1 MTRKK
6 ESMPLKIAL
15 LLFAGVI
22 IIVFSGYLSYRSI
35 SSVVTM
41 IYQNNAPGDG
51 LATIREITTTID
63 RAENNV
69 RLYSLTKEDY
79 YLYKYRT
86 LIGGIDSLIEN
97 LYNQYPENEW
107 FSQKID
113 TISILVDTKIG
124 VWREMV
130 TIWQYDT
137 TQQAISNLA
146 ERFQPEEQVPE
157 EDSVVA
163 REGFFKRVFGRK
175 NREVEPVPEE
185 AGPQNEEILE
195 MIGEIEK
202 IERETGLRL
211 QAQETELTR
220 SSSSLTEAFLSLM
233 GQLEAYERAR
243 DLERYEQA
251 GELSGKTYFIL
262 GIFSIS
268 GTLLSIFVL
277 FLVIKY
283 TRKNREYNEA
293 LIRSREK
300 TEELTRAKELFMAN
314 VSHEIRNP
322 LNAISG
328 FIKQMMDMPV
338 EREIREKIEIVDSA
352 SDQLIRLANDTL
364 DLSKLQ
370 AGKLTLQNRHFDPET
385 EIHHVCTLF
394 TRLAEEN
401 NNTLHHQ
408 VINDEKVHLFGDS
421 QRFQQILYNLLS
433 NAIKFTK
440 NGSIEV
446 FARLSPP
453 VGDSVNLTLSVK
465 DSGSGIEATKI
476 DKIFEDFTQESED
489 TAVKYGGTG
498 LGLSIVKKLAE
509 LFQGDVALES
519 TKGIG
524 TKVTCQLRFR
534 LGDATLMEQER
545 AGQETGSIPDGM
557 KFLVADDEEY
567 NRRLIITILDK
578 WNAEYDVATNGVD
591 AVNML
596 SINHYDM
603 VMMDLRMPGI
613 DGINATKF
621 IRETLKLSIEQLP
634 VLGITADAPGKTGTG
649 VKKLF
654 NEFLIKPFSER
665 EMSETIRRVLGM
677 NSREE
682 EKMGGDTPASE
693 NQLME
698 GDLSNLVQMSGN
710 DMAFV
715 EEMIHKF
722 ENSTHE
728 GLEEMKAAI
737 EEGRFGTVRD
747 LAHKLKPPSR
757 HLGLTTLG
765 NLLEEIETRAP
776 RGNRSVLRDLI
787 NEAKKSSTEAGRHLH
802 DQFRQL
808 SNKEIGHG

>member
-41 IYQNNAPGDG
+41 IYENNAPDNG

-86 LIGGIDSLIEN
+86 LVGGIDSLIEN

-107 FSQKID
+107 FSRKID

-124 VWREMV
+124 VWREMI
-130 TIWQYDT
+130 TIWQFDT

-146 ERFQPEEQVPE
+146 ERFQPEEQTSQ
-157 EDSVVA
+157 EDTVVA
-163 REGFFKRVFGRK
+163 REGFFKRVFGRR
-175 NREVEPVPEE
+175 NREVQEEPEE
-185 AGPQNEEILE
+185 IAPQNEEILE

-251 GELSGKTYFIL
+251 GELSEKTYFIL

-268 GTLLSIFVL
+268 ATLLSILVF

-300 TEELTRAKELFMAN
+300 TEELARAKELFMAN

-328 FIKQMMDMPV
+328 FIKQVMNMPV
-338 EREIREKIEIVDSA
+338 EKGIREKIEIVDSA
-352 SDQLIRLANDTL
+352 SEQLIRLANDTL

-370 AGKLTLQNRHFDPET
+370 AGKLTLHNRHFDPEA
-385 EIHHVCTLF
+385 EVHHVCTLF
-394 TRLAEEN
+394 TRLAEEK
-401 NNTLHHQ
+401 NNTLRYK
-408 VINDEKVHLFGDS
+408 VVNDDKVRLFGDS

-433 NAIKFTK
+433 NAIKFTE

-446 FARLSPP
+446 FARLSPCE
-453 VGDSVNLTLSVK
+453 GDEVNLTLSVK
-465 DSGSGIEATKI
+465 DTGTGIEASKLE
-476 DKIFEDFTQESED
+476 DIFEDFTQENED

-498 LGLSIVKKLAE
+498 LGLSIVKKLVE
-509 LFQGDVALES
+509 LFQGDVKIES
-519 TKGIG
+519 VKGSG
-524 TKVTCQLRFR
+524 TNVTCQLRFTV
-534 LGDATLMEQER
+534 GDDTRMEHER
-545 AGQETGSIPDGM
+545 AGQETGSIPGGLR
-557 KFLVADDEEY
+557 FLVADDEEY
-567 NRRLIITILDK
+567 NRKLIITILEK
-578 WNAEYDVATNGVD
+578 WNAAYDVASNGVD

-596 SINHYDM
+596 SIHHYDM

-613 DGINATKF
+613 NGINATKF
-621 IRETLKLSIEQLP
+621 IRETLKLSNDQLP
-634 VLGITADAPGKTGTG
+634 VLGITADALDKMGDGAKG
-649 VKKLF
+649 LF
-654 NEFLIKPFSER
+654 NGFLIKPFSEWQMY
-665 EMSETIRRVLGM
+665 EAIRRILGM
-677 NSREE
+677 SGREYEKWEE
-682 EKMGGDTPASE
+682 EAPESG

-710 DMAFV
+710 DMEFV

-728 GLEEMKAAI
+728 GLQEMKEAM

-765 NLLEEIETRAP
+765 KLLEEIETRAP

-787 NEAKKSSTEAGRHLH
+787 DEAKKSSTDAGRHLH

-808 SNKEIGHG
+808 HK